1 MLEGVLESEAMDANR
16 AVRHL
21 FWGVLILLLSAC
33 SVLNPAPKITPLFT
47 DLPATATFD
56 SQQAQTKAAYQATPT
71 PRPSPTPW
79 RVVTP
84 TATQNTVPDQTYRT
98 NPLTGLE
105 VEDTDL
111 LLERPVMVKL
121 ANWPQSLRPFN
132 QILKAD
138 IVFEYFIGHQ
148 TNHILALF
156 YGGNAEAVG
165 PLAPGRLVD
174 ARLAHRYQ
182 ASLAVASAPTTVEGV
197 FEQTLPD
204 RVYYRGYAPC
214 PGICT
219 ETEAQGGNTVVD
231 TAALRAYIRTKDPE
245 NAIERLPDLHF
256 DKEIS
261 AWDETALRVSYL
273 YADFSVMDW
282 RYNKVYGGYELWQ
295 DFQKEDGTY
304 TLQQTLDRDT
314 QQPVIFE
321 NVLILLADYIEY
333 NPAFFDIDFREGDKE
348 QAAILLRDGKM
359 TNGTWYAPAN
369 DAPLQFF
376 DLQGKPYILKPG
388 QTWITFASTTSRMEM
403 IEEGIWDITFVAN

>member
-1 MLEGVLESEAMDANR
+1 MDTNR

-33 SVLNPAPKITPLFT
+33 SALGPAPKITPLFT
-47 DLPATATFD
+47 DLPATATFNP
-56 SQQAQTKAAYQATPT
+56 QQAQTKAAYQATPT

-79 RVVTP
+79 QVATP
-84 TATQNTVPDQTYRT
+84 TATQKPIPAQTNTT

-138 IVFEYFIGHQ
+138 VVFEYFIGHQ

-156 YGGNAEAVG
+156 YGSEAEAVG

-174 ARLAHRYQ
+174 VRLAHRYQ
-182 ASLAVASAPTTVEGV
+182 ASLVVASAPTTVEGV

-256 DKEIS
+256 DKKIS

-282 RYNKVYGGYELWQ
+282 RYNKVYGAYELWQ
-295 DFQKEDGTY
+295 DFQNEDGTY

-314 QQPVIFE
+314 QQPVVFE

-369 DAPLQFF
+369 NMPLQFF
-376 DLQGKPYILKPG
+376 DQRGNPYILKPG